1 MFIPDTSN
9 IWQMNPQHPSL
20 PCVVRNKRGV
30 FQAPG
35 AEAHGVVDD
44 LDRGEVRFLPPE
56 PYGR

>member
-1 MFIPDTSN
+1 
-9 IWQMNPQHPSL
+9 MNPQHPSL